1 MNNSITTQPQFR
13 AVTLQLTPAALLF
26 LNGITKGIPHLTIY
40 NDLLFSMATVEGTFN
55 KRGIDVLLKPKEVE
69 ASANGL
75 GDKWNLGRKVMTRLL
90 KEMEELGLLKPTS
103 NTPSKLTSISTMSAV
118 IDWLPVIENASNEPS
133 DETSADHQNDEL
145 PQSSETDVTTISN
158 EGEANSSEST
168 STHQCDD
175 DLSSQPSPTITE
187 DVTTPSESNPK
198 QSSHTYYNK
207 QTNQESASLF
217 DDV

>member
-1 MNNSITTQPQFR
+1 MNNYISSQPQFR

-40 NDLLFSMATVEGTFN
+40 NDLLLSMATVEGTLN
-55 KRGIDVLLKPKEVE
+55 KRGIDVQLKPKEVE

-103 NTPSKLTSISTMSAV
+103 NTPSKLTSISTMTAV
-118 IDWLPVIENASNEPS
+118 IDWLPVIGNDSNEPS
-133 DETSADHQNDEL
+133 DQTSADHQNDEL
-145 PQSSETDVTTISN
+145 PQSVETDVTTISKDD
-158 EGEANSSEST
+158 EANNSEST

-175 DLSSQPSPTITE
+175 DLSSQPSPTIAV
-187 DVTTPSESNPK
+187 DVTTPSESNFNHPH
-198 QSSHTYYNK
+198 HTYNNK
-207 QTNQESASLF
+207 PSSQESGGLF